1 MTVTIVRNAAVLD
14 PVSATRVEGQAVA
27 VENGRIA
34 DVGPRLT
41 GPSDAVIVDAGNR
54 TVMPGLIDAHT
65 HPAIVDEDVFGLA
78 EWPPSYVAA
87 RAGRVLRGMLLRGF
101 TSIRDVGGGDHGLAR
116 AVDEGY
122 FDGPRMFYGGK
133 QLSQTGGAGDWRA
146 PSRVVYDRHYYTPAI
161 GVICDGVA
169 EVRRA
174 VREEVRRGAHHI
186 KVYLSGA
193 VDSPSDRV
201 DSTQFSMEELVA
213 IVEEATAAN
222 IYVAGHAYTSR
233 AINRGLR
240 AGVRS
245 IEHGNLMDASSI
257 PLFKEFGAFYVPT
270 IVTYQT
276 LAERARAGLLPADIE
291 AKLTHVI
298 DGALGA
304 LEMAHRAG
312 LPIVY
317 GTDLFAGTHDQQL
330 REFVI
335 RSEVQPPADLIRAAT
350 TTAARLL
357 RREGELGVIAPGALA
372 DLLVIDGNPLD
383 DIRVLTTPDVTL
395 KLIMKDGQLVKN
407 ELPTSLHL
415 ADGFVQ
421 RLVDVLRVDVELVRE
436 SLLGPGDGLLDRRLD
451 LGFADDEQPRLAGL
465 DEVAELLGGRPGHSL
480 GQVAGERADHPAD
493 GGRADNRRRE
503 DRADRRPDA
512 DPPPGAVPR
521 RRLVLVLVH
530 LAVGVLGHDGGV
542 IGSDQA
548 TSVQVLD
555 DLVVLPRR
563 RLVRIGGDEDEY
575 AVGLCHC
582 GSLSGRS
589 AVRSLTLVAGV
600 DPVVT
605 CSR

>member
-1 MTVTIVRNAAVLD
+1 MGVTILRNASVLD
-14 PVSATRVEGQAVA
+14 PERGELAEGQSVA
-27 VENGRIA
+27 VEDGRIA
-34 DVGPRLT
+34 DVGPGLT
-41 GPSDAVIVDAGNR
+41 GPDDALVIDVAGR

-65 HPAIVDEDVFGLA
+65 HPAIVDADVFAMA
-78 EWPPSYVAA
+78 EWSPTYVAA
-87 RAGRVLRGMLLRGF
+87 RAGRALEGMLSRGF
-101 TSIRDVGGGDHGLAR
+101 TTIRDVGAGEHGLAR

-122 FDGPRMFYGGK
+122 FTGPRMRFGGK

-146 PSRVVYDRHYYTPAI
+146 PRRRVYDDNYYAPAI
-161 GVICDGVA
+161 GVICDGVT

-201 DSTQFSMEELVA
+201 DSTQFSVEELAA

-245 IEHGNLMDASSI
+245 IEHGNLMDISSI

-291 AKLTHVI
+291 AKLGHVI

-304 LEMAHRAG
+304 LEMAHQAG

-330 REFVI
+330 REFII
-335 RSEVQPPADLIRAAT
+335 RSEIQPPADLIRAAT

-383 DIRVLTTPDVTL
+383 DIRVLTTPDATL
-395 KLIMKDGQLVKN
+395 KLIMKDGEIVKN
-407 ELPTSLHL
+407 EL
-415 ADGFVQ
+415 
-421 RLVDVLRVDVELVRE
+421 
-436 SLLGPGDGLLDRRLD
+436 
-451 LGFADDEQPRLAGL
+451 
-465 DEVAELLGGRPGHSL
+465 
-480 GQVAGERADHPAD
+480 
-493 GGRADNRRRE
+493 
-503 DRADRRPDA
+503 
-512 DPPPGAVPR
+512 
-521 RRLVLVLVH
+521 
-530 LAVGVLGHDGGV
+530 
-542 IGSDQA
+542 
-548 TSVQVLD
+548 
-555 DLVVLPRR
+555 
-563 RLVRIGGDEDEY
+563 
-575 AVGLCHC
+575 
-582 GSLSGRS
+582 
-589 AVRSLTLVAGV
+589 
-600 DPVVT
+600 
-605 CSR
+605 